1 MGSLI
6 GTIAARTGWSERAAR
21 IAAMLLL
28 FVLAML
34 FIAAAVALSRC
45 SSGRQQRAQGRVDAG
60 QAGAFANST
69 ADAIAVQQ
77 AAHGREDASE
87 QLSRTNE
94 EEIRNAQGASAPVD
108 PAVRD
113 AGLRSLCRR
122 AAYRDSPRCKLFDA
136 PPR

>member
-1 MGSLI
+1 MMGVIIDKLTGLGLSERI
-6 GTIAARTGWSERAAR
+6 ARAIAALSLFLIVLLI
-21 IAAMLLL
+21 IAA
-28 FVLAML
+28 FVT
-34 FIAAAVALSRC
+34 VSRC
-45 SSGRQQRAQGRVDAG
+45 TSGGQQRAQGRVTTG

-69 ADAIAVQQ
+69 GDAIATQQ

-94 EEIRNAQGASAPVD
+94 EEIRNAQGASAPVN

-122 AAYRDSPRCKLFDA
+122 AAYRDSARCKLLDA
-136 PPR
+136 PAR